1 MRGPLMS
8 SLLLKHLR
16 CVSVCLLVV
25 AGCSESSQP
34 SAPPRTVGEAIL
46 GCVES
51 SGQKLDAALADGD
64 IAEAA
69 REITQILDD
78 FEDSAEMAPFKEF
91 HRQMEQFEQ
100 LVAKQPTAA
109 ELTSKIAEIKGLAEK
124 LIAEAQN

>member
-1 MRGPLMS
+1 
-8 SLLLKHLR
+8 
-16 CVSVCLLVV
+16 
-25 AGCSESSQP
+25 
-34 SAPPRTVGEAIL
+34 VGEAIL